1 VIDVEDVHA
10 AWAGL
15 LEAEAL
21 LHGGRTWLR
30 DGLLLAVTGLP
41 APQWN
46 PSVAVGSPGLGA
58 PGAVDAALGEGATA
72 VLVPAL
78 HGEAWAPILRTAGLG
93 PPEERRALA
102 RELVGPRPDAGELST
117 EVVSPATLADHVR
130 IQAEAYG
137 DDPDLLARW
146 LTPMLDAPHV
156 RLLTGD
162 AAASAMVLLHAPT
175 GLAAILGVGTVPAA
189 RRRGLGTAITA
200 AALHEAAAMGA
211 RGAFLEPTPQAGA
224 LYDRLGFLQIPG
236 RLLWKRA

>member
-1 VIDVEDVHA
+1 VIDAGDVHA

-46 PSVAVGSPGLGA
+46 PSVAVGLPG
-58 PGAVDAALGEGATA
+58 PGAADAVEEALGEGATA

-78 HGEAWAPILRTAGLG
+78 HADAWAPILSAAGLG

-102 RELVGPRPDAGELST
+102 RELVGALPDAGDLAVEI
-117 EVVSPATLADHVR
+117 VSAATLDEHVR
-130 IQAEAYG
+130 VQAEVYG
-137 DDPDLLARW
+137 DDPGLLGRW
-146 LTPMLDAPHV
+146 LGPMLGAPHV
-156 RLLTGD
+156 RLLTGEGR
-162 AAASAMVLLHAPT
+162 ASAMVLLHAPT
-175 GLAAILGVGTVPAA
+175 GLAAILGVGTVPPA
-189 RRRGLGTAITA
+189 RGRGLGTAITA
-200 AALHEAAAMGA
+200 AALREAAAMGA

-224 LYDRLGFLQIPG
+224 LYDRLGFLQFPG
-236 RLLWKRA
+236 RLLWKRG